1 MRLLFAGVLT
11 TSALL
16 APSFSRAQAAPK
28 AVLNQPTNPL
38 LNGFRWRAIGPVGP
52 GGRLDAIAVDPKNP
66 STYYLGFAVSGVLKT
81 TNGGI
86 TFESILDDHASSIA
100 DIALAPSDPN
110 IVYVASG
117 EENNRQTTSYGDGL
131 YKSSDA
137 GRTFTKVGFADAQT
151 LGRIVVHPRD
161 PNTAWIAVGGHLY
174 GPNAERGVFMT
185 TDGAKTWTKTLYVD
199 ANTGA
204 TEIVIDPS
212 NPQNLWAAM
221 YQRQRTAWGYV
232 GGGPGSGIY
241 QSTNGG
247 RTWTKLT
254 SHGLPHGTMGRVALD
269 VCKKTPSVIY
279 AQIEVAADNEPR
291 DATAQAGTPA
301 AGGRGGRGAG
311 RGAAPPNPQT
321 SGIWR
326 SNDKGRSWSFVSNEN
341 QRPSY
346 FSQLRVDPN
355 DCETVYLGGVGP
367 TKSTD
372 GGKTWQGLN
381 NMGHVDNHAI
391 WIDPSNSR
399 HVMYGNDGGLDESHE
414 AGATWEAIRPAPS
427 GLAYHVSA
435 DMRRPYHVCVG
446 LQDNGSWCGPSSV
459 RNDEPREGGLRQWMW
474 TRVGGGDGFQ
484 NAMDPTD
491 FNVFY
496 TSSQNA
502 NIARYDFA
510 TGEMKSIKPTLGG
523 GRGATGGG
531 AAGGESG
538 EGFGPLQARVNII
551 NPIAG
556 ATIQFNWNSPVILS
570 PHNPRT
576 LLLGG
581 RSLFISRDRGDS
593 WFMTKELGKGI
604 DLSKR
609 TLMGVS
615 YALPSCS
622 GRGGGAGNGV
632 ACILSKGDGYAANE
646 FGTMTEVAESPV
658 LPGVIWAGTDDGN
671 VQVSKDGGATWEE
684 VGKNVPGVNHEF
696 YVSGLEAS
704 SFDAGTAYLALDGHR
719 NDDLKP
725 YVYKTTDY
733 GKTWVSITGHP
744 ESYVAGAPQDK
755 LREGSAVGS
764 ASLPSFGNVNAIRQD
779 PVNRNLL
786 YAATEMGF
794 FVSLDDGKSWDR
806 FMPNL
811 PIGRVDEVLV
821 HPRDHDL
828 ILATHS
834 RSVWILDDATALE
847 ALTPEAL
854 AKDAALLPTRDAV
867 AWKSDR
873 RLSPAITADKVWK
886 GDNAPRGTAVS
897 WYLKSGGGPTTIT
910 VSDAVTQEAIRK
922 ESVSSSS
929 GLNRWQW
936 DLCSTPTRPPQPP
949 PDFRNGSIGGG
960 FTCAGGGR
968 SAAPGTYRVSVS
980 VGGREIGSQTFRLL
994 GDMWL
999 NER

>member
-1 MRLLFAGVLT
+1 MFYRMRPLLAEALT
-11 TSALL
+11 TLALIV
-16 APSFSRAQAAPK
+16 PSTSFAQAAPK
-28 AVLNQPTNPL
+28 SLVNQPTNSIL
-38 LNGFRWRAIGPVGP
+38 SGFRWRSIGPVGP

-81 TNGGI
+81 TNGGT
-86 TFESILDDHASSIA
+86 TFESIFDDHASSIA
-100 DIALAPSDPN
+100 DIAVAPSDPKV
-110 IVYVASG
+110 VYVATG
-117 EENNRQTTSYGDGL
+117 EANNRQTTSYGDGL
-131 YKSSDA
+131 FRSTDA
-137 GRTFTKVGFADAQT
+137 GKTFMKVGFADAQT
-151 LGRIVVHPRD
+151 LGRVIVHPRN

-185 TDGAKTWTKTLYVD
+185 TDGGTTWAKTLYVD
-199 ANTGA
+199 ENTGA
-204 TEIVIDPS
+204 TELAIDPS

-247 RTWTKLT
+247 RNWTKLT
-254 SHGLPHGTMGRVALD
+254 SAGLPHGTMGRVALD
-269 VCKKTPSVIY
+269 VCRKNPNTIY
-279 AQIEVAADNEPR
+279 AQIEVASDKEPPSA
-291 DATAQAGTPA
+291 ATQAGQAAA
-301 AGGRGGRGAG
+301 AGRGRGAT
-311 RGAAPPNPQT
+311 PPNPQA
-321 SGIWR
+321 SGLWR
-326 SNDKGRSWSFVSNEN
+326 SNDKGRTWAFVSNEN

-399 HVMYGNDGGLDESHE
+399 HIMYGNDGGLDVSLD
-414 AGATWEAIRPAPS
+414 AGATWEAIRPAPG

-435 DMRRPYHVCVG
+435 DMRRPYFVCVG

-459 RNDEPREGGLRQWMW
+459 RNDELREGGLRQWMW

-510 TGEMKSIKPTLGG
+510 TGEMKNIKPTLGG
-523 GRGATGGG
+523 GRGAAA
-531 AAGGESG
+531 AAGGEAG
-538 EGFGPLQARVNII
+538 EGFGPAPARANII

-556 ATIQFNWNSPVILS
+556 ATIQFNWNTPVILS

-593 WFMTKELGKGI
+593 WLMTKELGKGI

-609 TLMGVS
+609 SLMGVS

-622 GRGGGAGNGV
+622 GRGGGAGNG
-632 ACILSKGDGYAANE
+632 AQCILSKGDGYAANE
-646 FGTMTEVAESPV
+646 YGTMTEVAESPV

-671 VQVSKDGGATWEE
+671 VQVSKDGGMTWEE
-684 VGKNVPGVNHEF
+684 VGKNVPGVNHEY

-704 SFDAGTAYLALDGHR
+704 WYDAGTAYLALDGHR

-725 YVYKTTDY
+725 YVFKTTDY
-733 GKTWVSITGHP
+733 GKTWVSIAGHP
-744 ESYVAGAPQDK
+744 EPYVADAPQGR
-755 LREGSAVGS
+755 LREGSAG
-764 ASLPSFGNVNAIRQD
+764 AGALPSFGNVNSIRQD

-794 FVSLDDGKSWDR
+794 FVSLDDGKSWDK

-811 PIGRVDEVLV
+811 PVGRVDEVLV

-834 RSVWILDDATALE
+834 RSVWILDDVSALE
-847 ALTPEAL
+847 ALTADVR

-886 GDNAPRGTAVS
+886 GDNAPRGTAIA
-897 WYLKSGGGPTTIT
+897 WYLKAGGGATTVTI
-910 VSDAVTQEAIRK
+910 SDAVTQELIRTQ
-922 ESVSSSS
+922 SVTSTA

-936 DLCSTPTRPPQPP
+936 DLCGTPTRPPQPP
-949 PDFRNGSIGGG
+949 TDFRNGSIGGG

-980 VGGREIGSQTFRLL
+980 VAGREVGSQTFRVLE
-994 GDMWL
+994 DIWL